1 MKMISLKK
9 ILVTVLTGLIV
20 VLGVFPSFAVSSP
33 VSTQT
38 VTIRVPETNAIS
50 TGYGTSGNSQMEA
63 MDVSPDN
70 TETPIGNLCVQSCS
84 NSNTQLWVRAS
95 GDFMGT
101 KTKNSL
107 ELSNLKFAVPGA
119 NEKTNFSSG
128 YVKAGDQS
136 PHAYG
141 DGKIS
146 LDLYMSVPY
155 GTAPDTYTATVY
167 LTSVLNATAPA

>member
-9 ILVTVLTGLIV
+9 ILITLLTGLILI
-20 VLGVFPSFAVSSP
+20 LGVFPACAVSSP

-50 TGYGTSGNSQMEA
+50 TGYGTSGDSQMEA

-70 TETPIGNLCVQSCS
+70 TETPIGNLYVQSCS

-95 GDFMGT
+95 GDFRGT
-101 KTKNSL
+101 KTTNSL

-119 NEKTNFSSG
+119 NGKTNFSKVTLKQEIKTLMLMEMERS
-128 YVKAGDQS
+128 A
-136 PHAYG
+136 
-141 DGKIS
+141 
-146 LDLYMSVPY
+146 
-155 GTAPDTYTATVY
+155 
-167 LTSVLNATAPA
+167 